1 MHFRTLIIAGQAA
14 EIVRHGRGANGGKA
28 ALEITIKD
36 ALKGS
41 QWASSKQ
48 QTEGGSKQEGR
59 QNGANEEGEEARNEG
74 GWSRAARLM
83 SSRVFLKCK
92 FELSAPGSTRLK
104 AKITQHLW
112 LTE

>member
-14 EIVRHGRGANGGKA
+14 EIVRQGREGVEEGKA

-48 QTEGGSKQEGR
+48 QTEGGSKGEGR
-59 QNGANEEGEEARNEG
+59 AGRMGHIRG
-74 GWSRAARLM
+74 SVGSR
-83 SSRVFLKCK
+83 
-92 FELSAPGSTRLK
+92 G
-104 AKITQHLW
+104 
-112 LTE
+112 

>member
-59 QNGANEEGEEARNEG
+59 VGRMGQVRREWRHAMEEDGAGLQG
-74 GWSRAARLM
+74 
-83 SSRVFLKCK
+83 
-92 FELSAPGSTRLK
+92 
-104 AKITQHLW
+104 
-112 LTE
+112 

>member
-14 EIVRHGRGANGGKA
+14 EIRQGREGVEGGKA

-48 QTEGGSKQEGR
+48 QTEGGSK
-59 QNGANEEGEEARNEG
+59 GE
-74 GWSRAARLM
+74 
-83 SSRVFLKCK
+83 SRVLGMGQMRGESGQQRRRMEQRCQADVVSGVF
-92 FELSAPGSTRLK
+92 GVQ
-104 AKITQHLW
+104 I
-112 LTE
+112 

>member
-14 EIVRHGRGANGGKA
+14 EIVRQGREGVEGGKA

-48 QTEGGSKQEGR
+48 QTEGGSKGEGR
-59 QNGANEEGEEARNEG
+59 AGRMGQIRGESGQQRRRMEQRCQAGCRLGCFWSAN
-74 GWSRAARLM
+74 
-83 SSRVFLKCK
+83 
-92 FELSAPGSTRLK
+92 LS
-104 AKITQHLW
+104 
-112 LTE
+112 

>member
-14 EIVRHGRGANGGKA
+14 EIVRQGREGVEGGKA

-48 QTEGGSKQEGR
+48 QTEGGSK
-59 QNGANEEGEEARNEG
+59 GER
-74 GWSRAARLM
+74 
-83 SSRVFLKCK
+83 RVLGMGQMRGESGQQKWRMEQRCQADVVSGVF
-92 FELSAPGSTRLK
+92 GVQ
-104 AKITQHLW
+104 I
-112 LTE
+112 

>member
-14 EIVRHGRGANGGKA
+14 EIVRLGREGVDGGKA

-48 QTEGGSKQEGR
+48 QTEGGSKGESRVLGMGQMGGGR
-59 QNGANEEGEEARNEG
+59 VGSRGG
-74 GWSRAARLM
+74 GWSSVARLDVV
-83 SSRVFLKCK
+83 SGVF
-92 FELSAPGSTRLK
+92 GVQ
-104 AKITQHLW
+104 I
-112 LTE
+112 